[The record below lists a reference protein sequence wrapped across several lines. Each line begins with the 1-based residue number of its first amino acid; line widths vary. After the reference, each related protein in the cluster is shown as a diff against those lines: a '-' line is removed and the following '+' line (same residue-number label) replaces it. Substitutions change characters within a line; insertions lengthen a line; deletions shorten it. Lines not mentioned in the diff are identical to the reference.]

1 MLSTSC
7 EKRAKLII
15 FSKNNQQ
22 IALKSCVKLNIK
34 IVNKKFG
41 KKKMTYKPVELSN
54 SKFFVH
60 FLS

>member
-41 KKKMTYKPVELSN
+41 K
-54 SKFFVH
+54 
-60 FLS
+60 